1 MKAPPTT
8 SLKKQIPSNHLI
20 FSLLLVFVA
29 NLHGAEGTTK
39 SPPNLVFI
47 LADDLGWKDL
57 ACFGSSFYE
66 TPHIDKL
73 AKEGM
78 RFTNAY
84 AAAPL
89 CSATRASI
97 LSGWAPARQH
107 LHGVTPE
114 SMENASKFHN
124 YSSWKDEAEHSF
136 PKVYPLTIPKQL
148 GQFPLERTTFAERL
162 KEKGYATS
170 FIGKWH
176 LGPDHDQLP
185 DKQGF
190 DHTFAISEKG
200 FPPTYHAPYRKGKYK
215 LEGVEP
221 LIEQDYLTDRLT
233 LAAESFMEKNRKK
246 PFCVYLSH
254 YAVHGPW
261 ESKDEYKDYFKG
273 KRKPGA
279 PHDNAVY
286 AGMIKS
292 LDDSVGKLMA
302 KVKELGLDDN
312 TVFIFFSDNGGKV
325 LAKARGGG
333 DAFKVTSMDPLRGE
347 KGQIREGGIRVPCI
361 FRWKGI
367 IKEDQTSDTPIISN
381 DFFPTILSLAGL
393 SVKKDNPVDGT
404 DITGLLKGRTIDR
417 NQITWFMPHY
427 MKSGEGLAS
436 SAAIR
441 AGDYKLLKLF
451 EGGGELYNLKDDIG
465 EKNDISKSNP
475 ELFKKL
481 DDALMAELRS
491 QNAHF
496 PIKNKGYE
504 QTKVDSQKAPKKTA
518 PSKKTGT
525 PKNNSVPNAGE
536 NTSKNSEFLA
546 SYLKKNAAS
555 DANKDG
561 ILTANEFKKH
571 KAANAE

>member
-1 MKAPPTT
+1 MR
-8 SLKKQIPSNHLI
+8 HLTDTAVLAGTCLML
-20 FSLLLVFVA
+20 FVFAV
-29 NLHGAEGTTK
+29 NLHGAEGMK
-39 SPPNLVFI
+39 RPPNFVFI

-57 ACFGSSFYE
+57 TCFGSSFYE
-66 TPHIDKL
+66 TPHIDRL

-78 RFTNAY
+78 RFTSAY

-107 LHGVTPE
+107 LHGVTAE
-114 SMENASKFHN
+114 SMEKLQKKHQFT
-124 YSSWKDEAEHSF
+124 SWKDKAQHTF
-136 PKVYPLTIPKQL
+136 PKAYPLTIPKTL
-148 GQFPLERTTFAERL
+148 VQFPLERVTFAERL
-162 KEKGYATS
+162 KEKGYTTS

-190 DHTFAISEKG
+190 DHTFGVSHKG
-200 FPPTYHAPYRKGKYK
+200 FPPTYDAPYKKGKYA
-215 LEGVEP
+215 LEGVTP
-221 LIEQDYLTDRLT
+221 LTEQEYLTDRLT
-233 LAAESFMEKNRKK
+233 DEALSFMAKNKEK
-246 PFCVYLSH
+246 PFCLYLSH

-261 ESKDEYKDYFKG
+261 ESKDEYKEYFEG

-302 KVKELGLDDN
+302 KVKELGLDEK

-333 DAFKVTSMDPLRGE
+333 DEFKVTSMDPLRGE

-367 IKEDQTSDTPIISN
+367 IKEDQTSDTPIIST
-381 DFFPTILSLAGL
+381 DFYPTMLSMAGL
-393 SVKKDNPVDGT
+393 SVQKENPVDGT
-404 DITGLLKGRTIDR
+404 NLTPILKGGGIDR
-417 NQITWFMPHY
+417 THLTWFMPHY

-465 EKNDISKSNP
+465 EKNDLSKSNP
-475 ELFKKL
+475 SIFKKL
-481 DDALMAELRS
+481 DAALMAELKR

-496 PIKNKGYE
+496 PIKNPNYGP
-504 QTKVDSQKAPKKTA
+504 TKSDSPKAPKKTDA
-518 PSKKTGT
+518 SRKKPPSK
-525 PKNNSVPNAGE
+525 AGE
-536 NTSKNSEFLA
+536 QTSETSKFLA
-546 SYLKKNAAS
+546 GYLKKNPAA
-555 DANKDG
+555 DADKNG
-561 ILTANEFKKH
+561 ILTGSEFKQH
-571 KAANAE
+571 KASR